1 MGRLNQKKLCYSVLV
16 KIGEQVI
23 HEDEYISLRDIAQD
37 LNLSYQQVANLSCGR
52 CKAFSPGQVAGFKY
66 NPQVEIKKLSTI
78 DNNA

>member
-23 HEDEYISLRDIAQD
+23 HEHQYISLKDIADD

-52 CKAFSPGQVAGFKY
+52 CKVSNLSGFKY
-66 NPQVEIKKLSTI
+66 NPQVEIKKLSTQ

>member
-52 CKAFSPGQVAGFKY
+52 CKAFAPSPTGFKY

>member
-52 CKAFSPGQVAGFKY
+52 CKAFSQSGFKY